1 MAIKVVLRK
10 KKNKNGTFPLALR
23 ITKNRVSSFI
33 HLGHNLEEEFWD
45 ADKERVKSSHKNAK
59 RLNNLIIQKLADNN
73 DQLLELEAQNKDTS
87 SASIK
92 NKLRTNKSSSFVLQ
106 ADAYIQGLV
115 ESGKFNRESADKPR
129 VERFKEF
136 IRDHE
141 ARTDI
146 SFPEITVSLLNKFK
160 TYLKGTRTIK
170 ERTIV
175 NHLVVIRTI
184 FNQAIDAQIVDSK
197 YYPFGRGKIV
207 IKFPDS
213 IKIGLTIEEVRQL
226 ENIELPPKLNNA
238 RNKWLFSFYFAGM
251 RISDVLRLKWSDFQ
265 NDRLHYSMGKNDKGG
280 SLKVPEKALAIL
292 EQYKRKDCKHNL
304 VFPDLEPLEDM
315 KDSYKVQKRIS
326 VAVRKLGVDL
336 AEIASLMELSKPLTP
351 HIARHTFG
359 NISGDKI
366 PIQMLQKL
374 YRHTSITTTIGYQS
388 NFIHKD
394 ADDAL
399 DAVIGSIEKIKR
411 SPK

>member
-1 MAIKVVLRK
+1 MSIKVVLRK
-10 KKNKNGTFPLALR
+10 KKNKDGSYPLALR

-33 HLGHNLEEEFWD
+33 YLGHSIEEEFWD
-45 ADKERVKSSHKNAK
+45 PDKCCVKSKHKNAK

-73 DQLLELEAQNKDTS
+73 DQLLELETQKKDTS

-92 NKLRTNKSSSFVLQ
+92 KKLKAGASSSFVQQSDL
-106 ADAYIQGLV
+106 YIKGLV
-115 ESGKFNRESADKPR
+115 ASGKFNRESADKPR
-129 VERFKEF
+129 IERFKEF
-136 IRDHE
+136 IKDHE
-141 ARTDI
+141 MRTDI

-160 TYLKGTRTIK
+160 TYLKSTRTIK
-170 ERTIV
+170 ERTVV

-184 FNQAIDAQIVDSK
+184 FNQAIAAQIVDSK

-207 IKFPDS
+207 IKFPES

-226 ENIELPPKLNNA
+226 ESLNLPAKLNDA

-265 NDRLHYSMGKNDKGG
+265 NDRLHYSMGKNDKSG
-280 SLKVPEKALAIL
+280 SLKVPDKALSIL
-292 EQYKRKDCKHNL
+292 EQYKRVDCKHNL
-304 VFPDLEPLEDM
+304 VFPDLEQIEDL
-315 KDSYKVQKRIS
+315 KDSYKVQKRI
-326 VAVRKLGVDL
+326 AVVVRQLGIDL
-336 AEIASLMELSKPLTP
+336 GEIATQMELSKPLTP

-388 NFIHKD
+388 NFINKD

-399 DAVIGSIEKIKR
+399 DAVIG
-411 SPK
+411 